1 MLSVMRE
8 PPRSES
14 MQQGNTEPGTSG
26 FAYAFVC
33 YIHFILGGV
42 DEVRGIRHSRR
53 RRFFFSWDLSMSK
66 NWLGKSGKDEGY
78 GVSGHGINE
87 EGRITKISVAWQ
99 WEPEAALGFTLAL
112 VEAETRDSS
121 FSACAVPTHECW
133 PDMSVELEMWPVQ
146 AGICCCRLLL
156 RMF

>member
-1 MLSVMRE
+1 
-8 PPRSES
+8 
-14 MQQGNTEPGTSG
+14 
-26 FAYAFVC
+26 
-33 YIHFILGGV
+33 
-42 DEVRGIRHSRR
+42 
-53 RRFFFSWDLSMSK
+53 MSK
-66 NWLGKSGKDEGY
+66 NLLGKSGRDEGY

-112 VEAETRDSS
+112 VEAETGDSS

-133 PDMSVELEMWPVQ
+133 PDMSVELEMWLVQ